1 MKSTVRNQRSINSR
15 GNIYGLLGYLVLFF
29 SLSLQSNAAEVDLKP
44 GDTVGPQNWERVKGL
59 VGENLLNRI
68 KQGYS
73 FKIKPPTTYQPP
85 REYVAAT
92 KKYAGG
98 VRLGADGELLN
109 HFGGLPFPQVDPRDS
124 QAGQKVAWNYYWRW
138 RGDDFKAGG
147 GTEIGQVIRYAIE
160 KDGSE
165 RRADFVS
172 YFLFPRT
179 RVTLDPKPVIP
190 GYEDKDSIQL
200 RIDSYPR
207 DSAGTA
213 ILEIR
218 YTDPK
223 RPDDL
228 YLYIPTLRRIRRAT
242 TTQRCLTLAPSEF
255 NLDDINFFSGKI
267 TNFNYRLLGEKKA
280 LTSYTQEN
288 VPYNRRKGDYLPV
301 DEKWE
306 VQNVYVL
313 EITPKDPSYCTPKK
327 ILWID
332 KVAWETTW
340 GMTWDKKGEYWK
352 EMALFRMPAK
362 LPDGQVVWQ
371 EGTGYIVNVQ
381 NGRSSVLTTT
391 RLYNQGLSPSL
402 FTLATMLRI
411 MRGGTI

>member
-1 MKSTVRNQRSINSR
+1 MIVHGQSSKVNRISI
-15 GNIYGLLGYLVLFF
+15 LGVLFGLVLFA
-29 SLSLQSNAAEVDLKP
+29 SCLSGLQAAETDMRP

-85 REYVAAT
+85 REYGEAT
-92 KKYAGG
+92 KKYAGA
-98 VRLGADGELLN
+98 VRLGAKGELLN
-109 HFGGLPFPQVDPRDS
+109 HLGGLPFPQVDPRDP

-172 YFLFPRT
+172 YFLFPRN
-179 RVTLDPKPVIP
+179 RVTLDPRPVIP

-200 RIDSYPR
+200 RIDYYPR

-218 YTDPK
+218 YTDPN

-242 TTQRCLTLAPSEF
+242 TTQRCQTLAPSEF

-267 TNFNYRLLGEKKA
+267 TDFNYRLLGEKKA
-280 LTSYTQEN
+280 LTNYTQEH
-288 VPYNRRKGDYLPV
+288 VPYDRRKGDYLPL

-332 KVAWETTW
+332 KVAWEATW
-340 GMTWDKKGEYWK
+340 GMTWDRKGDYWK

-371 EGTGYIVNVQ
+371 EGTGTIVNVQ
-381 NGRSSVLTTT
+381 NGRSTVLTTT